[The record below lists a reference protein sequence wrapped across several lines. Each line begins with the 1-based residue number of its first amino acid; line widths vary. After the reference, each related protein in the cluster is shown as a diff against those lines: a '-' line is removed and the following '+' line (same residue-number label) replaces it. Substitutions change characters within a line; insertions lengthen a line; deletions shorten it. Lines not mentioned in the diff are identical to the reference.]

1 MRRLWV
7 LQSHRTQDCPR
18 GLELFC
24 YIKSV
29 LTLPAA
35 ETIFFVSPP
44 QTHYAAKNG
53 LECLALLPPHPR
65 CDLRHVSLLPVALL
79 YSLLF
84 FELEE
89 GGRGIFLFFSF
100 SALSIVYLHSYLSN

>member
-1 MRRLWV
+1 MNISSDLRMFSSKKMLA
-7 LQSHRTQDCPR
+7 LFAICF
-18 GLELFC
+18 LETGARVAIIL
-24 YIKSV
+24 Y
-29 LTLPAA
+29 L
-35 ETIFFVSPP
+35 
-44 QTHYAAKNG
+44 AKNG
-53 LECLALLPPHPR
+53 LECLTLLPPHPR